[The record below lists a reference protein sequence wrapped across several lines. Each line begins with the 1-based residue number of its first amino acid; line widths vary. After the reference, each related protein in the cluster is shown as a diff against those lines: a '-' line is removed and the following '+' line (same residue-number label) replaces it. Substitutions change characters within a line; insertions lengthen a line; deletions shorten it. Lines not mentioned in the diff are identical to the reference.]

1 METTVFALV
10 SLLFVIS
17 FGRSVPVSAVPPC
30 KFDSLDELPK
40 SILNTTLPRGI
51 SQNITL
57 QACETGCTYVSSC
70 IAVVF
75 IPDEE
80 DASQGKCIHHIR
92 DWAKALYKSDIGKL
106 GEDVLIERKKCQKI
120 PVPAKGVPHGCKKI
134 ETMNLTTWLTGKRH
148 FKAAGPPKTQSNI
161 DGCKVQC
168 QLNQK
173 CDLFARLN
181 SSRLCIFLHKTT
193 VQFYHKSC
201 NLQAD
206 TKTCK
211 MTQKKN
217 GLPIAMLLARKKIG
231 VTVEQCKTQCMKDT
245 RCATAECDIKN
256 GANTCKLKASFVL
269 FGRKCDVIKGE
280 SCQLTKIDKPLTNAV
295 TFSSISIPGL
305 ANVNE
310 LYQFCNQR
318 CTKYCTQ
325 VKIML
330 VDKRAVCQL
339 YTQQKSLKKT
349 CIGTTCSMAEVE
361 TLKAQI
367 PKDSVYHQVN
377 TRPVEFQG
385 VNCSSLCLNS
395 YQCIGVVIRPGPVP
409 TKRRNKVQNVVMPLC
424 QIHFRMEFK
433 LKTCSNGKCVML
445 PLKNGTKI
453 TNAFENVWRTPT
465 KCAELCLTLKYC
477 TAIAFTKIISQCSIF
492 GKSSLEFDDA
502 YQKKCSHTG
511 TCSMAKVPH
520 LRLLY
525 GLVALLKNPQ
535 LAKLILAQPVL
546 VKPNA
551 LSKCIVGCRNNRQCS
566 ILFLKFSLEKNMIR
580 CDFLM
585 KAPYL
590 FGEKKCRSTPWAAKP
605 ICTVKGPTRTVPFP
619 MDSPNHS
626 FNFMRTV
633 TQESHCP
640 KLCQQSTQCA
650 AFMIWRLIMT
660 NQQSATGQSGQ
671 RFPQGGH
678 RGQRSPQNGYG
689 GYRGPQGGYGGQ
701 PSPLGGYPRHYNPRA
716 GYGSRNDR
724 GQRRQHAPGQ
734 DGYAGQPNPYGAAPG
749 RRRLLHYHG
758 GYGTKPLQNGYNGY
772 GHQMT
777 GNRRRKPAGYGG
789 YGRRREQYGGNG
801 YGEQGAGY
809 RRPPRRPAAY
819 GRANSYQPRR
829 NVFFLCA
836 MVSAQPIKPVNRT
849 GDPTETISTILT
861 PHVSTRILQKN
872 CTDAARKNCSF
883 KMTQEFITKDM
894 SDMIPNFK
902 KYTLGYSLA
911 RKTPTSAMLEDCRK
925 DPQCVSV
932 LLFKARRKVAANFV
946 YDPIVYPKNCAGS
959 A

>member
-201 NLQAD
+201 NLQ
-206 TKTCK
+206 
-211 MTQKKN
+211 
-217 GLPIAMLLARKKIG
+217 
-231 VTVEQCKTQCMKDT
+231 
-245 RCATAECDIKN
+245 
-256 GANTCKLKASFVL
+256 
-269 FGRKCDVIKGE
+269 
-280 SCQLTKIDKPLTNAV
+280 
-295 TFSSISIPGL
+295 
-305 ANVNE
+305 
-310 LYQFCNQR
+310 
-318 CTKYCTQ
+318 
-325 VKIML
+325 
-330 VDKRAVCQL
+330 
-339 YTQQKSLKKT
+339 
-349 CIGTTCSMAEVE
+349 GTTCSMAEVE

-758 GYGTKPLQNGYNGY
+758 GRYGTKPLQNGYNGY